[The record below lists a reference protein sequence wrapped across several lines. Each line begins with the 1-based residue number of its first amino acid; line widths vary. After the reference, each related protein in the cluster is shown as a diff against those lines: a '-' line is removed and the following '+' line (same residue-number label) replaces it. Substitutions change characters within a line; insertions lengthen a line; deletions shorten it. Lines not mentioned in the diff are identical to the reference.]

1 MEFDK
6 NLLILKLLRVNY
18 YCVLLQMNRMKVS
31 RVYQAIL
38 KRTKRVNMRKTLG
51 VVMHEQFISEHP
63 DTGFSIAG
71 VEIPSWELILELTAQ
86 CYDLVSS
93 GYIGVDIILDRRQG
107 SLC

>member
-1 MEFDK
+1 
-6 NLLILKLLRVNY
+6 
-18 YCVLLQMNRMKVS
+18 
-31 RVYQAIL
+31 
-38 KRTKRVNMRKTLG
+38 
-51 VVMHEQFISEHP
+51 MHEQFISEHP